1 MPYKLVKIRHS
12 DRKRREPNFYIEERN
27 HRRQKISPRVKY
39 ILDTDNYFETRP
51 TQRKSNY
58 VYEIDDDVGYVASTK
73 RSRNKKR
80 RPEKVVYHFDD
91 IGLDNYVKSNAYYD
105 DNYDN
110 DVGYIAATRRSR
122 SKERRPGKEVYYI
135 DDFDVDNYGKS
146 NAYYD
151 DNYESYKHY
160 PETPMYVT
168 TDRGS
173 NLMRSSHDIKFDS
186 AEKSGTTKT
195 TKGWN
200 LPAIPGTSKT
210 TEHFSAGETS
220 DKTVVKI
227 YNADTFPSDSNMTVI
242 SQYPTPRQNKKSDRN
257 KTEEIYSEIQPSYS
271 SEHTSIYSQ
280 IYQKDRKMSTTQKSG
295 HSFSYTK
302 EQIDKT
308 YEPLENKTVT
318 APQTY
323 TQNTGT
329 NFGKNSVDIENISQ
343 SNKSATSSFIS
354 SDGEAP
360 NNTRIKGPIKD
371 AVALPV
377 AFTEE
382 VDETAETISSS
393 PATATTP
400 ATETTASKTT
410 TTTTTGKGKK
420 RVSIKPPHMDD
431 EQPSNPKEEDYA
443 AMLDELLK
451 ENSEDIPE
459 KVKPRERKRAN
470 TFSDV
475 VNEVIEPTVVQTNI
489 QKDETDHWEEQDT
502 GLIAYLK
509 NRRPTLHD
517 WLADAKN
524 VRRRQSGNPAHLSDA
539 EQAEQE
545 SAWNKLRDIV
555 MKKKKDDDENKVGR
569 VVTAAVKQNGSNP
582 DIPSAAKSGEVGTK
596 AKITAEDIDNL
607 ELSKEDIAAIE
618 NCPIWLAWLGEWID
632 EEAKNCDWGRWLSG
646 KRRETDLEIKE
657 RIMLR
662 TLYPTP
668 TYQDGLIG
676 FHEEVCLD
684 KMVQVEN
691 SQPCFVA
698 RNFEDLHH
706 RPTDL
711 EITESRVDKNKP
723 APKSGG
729 YVKIYCNEHKKYEN
743 EGHE

>member
-1 MPYKLVKIRHS
+1 MPYKLVKIKHS

-27 HRRQKISPRVKY
+27 HHRQKHSPRVKY
-39 ILDTDNYFETRP
+39 ILDAENYFETRP
-51 TQRKSNY
+51 TQRKPNY

-80 RPEKVVYHFDD
+80 RPEKVVYHLDD
-91 IGLDNYVKSNAYYD
+91 IDVDNYMKSNAYYD
-105 DNYDN
+105 DNYGN
-110 DVGYIAATRRSR
+110 DVGYVATTRRSR
-122 SKERRPGKEVYYI
+122 SKERLPGKEVYY
-135 DDFDVDNYGKS
+135 VDNYVKS
-146 NAYYD
+146 NAYHD
-151 DNYESYKHY
+151 DNYQSYKQNY
-160 PETPMYVT
+160 TETPMYVT
-168 TDRGS
+168 TDIGS

-186 AEKSGTTKT
+186 TEKSGTTKT

-200 LPAIPGTSKT
+200 LPAIPGTRKT

-227 YNADTFPSDSNMTVI
+227 YNADAFPSDSSMTVI
-242 SQYPTPRQNKKSDRN
+242 SQYPTPRQNKIKSDRN
-257 KTEEIYSEIQPSYS
+257 ETEEIYSEIQPSYS
-271 SEHTSIYSQ
+271 SEHTSNYSQ
-280 IYQKDRKMSTTQKSG
+280 IYQKDRKMSTTQRSG
-295 HSFSYTK
+295 HSFSYAK
-302 EQIDKT
+302 EQIDTT
-308 YEPLENKTVT
+308 YEPLENKTVI

-323 TQNTGT
+323 TQNTGP
-329 NFGKNSVDIENISQ
+329 NFSKNSVDIENISQ
-343 SNKSATSSFIS
+343 SNKSMTSSFIS

-382 VDETAETISSS
+382 VDETTETISSS

-400 ATETTASKTT
+400 ATAITTAK

-420 RVSIKPPHMDD
+420 RVSIKPPQMED
-431 EQPSNPKEEDYA
+431 EQPSQEEDYA
-443 AMLDELLK
+443 AMLDELL
-451 ENSEDIPE
+451 EESSEDIPE

-502 GLIAYLK
+502 VLIAYLK

-524 VRRRQSGNPAHLSDA
+524 VRRRQSGNTAHLSDA

-555 MKKKKDDDENKVGR
+555 TKKKKDDAEKVGD

-582 DIPSAAKSGEVGTK
+582 NIPSAAKSGEVGTK

-607 ELSKEDIAAIE
+607 ELSEEDIAAIE
-618 NCPIWLAWLGEWID
+618 NCPIWLAWLDEWID
-632 EEAKNCDWGRWLSG
+632 EEGENCDWGRWLSG
-646 KRRETDLEIKE
+646 KRKETDLEIKE

-698 RNFEDLHH
+698 RSFEDLHH

-711 EITESRVDKNKP
+711 EIAESKIDKNKP
-723 APKSGG
+723 APISGG
-729 YVKIYCNEHKKYEN
+729 YVKIYCDVHKKYEN